1 MLHLCIVC
9 GLVVSFCVVFVF
21 FCFFVFLQ
29 NIKFI
34 DHRIDSGSKMKFL
47 FLFIFTYIFTC
58 QGIRVGTLAN
68 HNPDAW
74 KSGCGETGSFER
86 VKCNLNVYEN
96 AASMAKSN
104 KVDIFVFPEE
114 YGLSS
119 KPTKDGY
126 FEPYDPEN
134 LISSTPCSFG
144 NDSVITKLSCLAKN
158 NSLLL
163 ATNVFTELKN
173 GTRRI
178 TEIVFDSMGMVIAV
192 YDKHHLFFILEPS
205 IFEPGPFHPTSFSYE
220 NETFGLAICYEG
232 FYPYITNDFS
242 QFEALKDMNVTTLL
256 WSVGGS
262 AISSA
267 LDEDAK
273 SLSKK
278 LKFNVFASEDSELLK
293 KPSVALYDN
302 SGHEMKYFDSTVL
315 DLSHLGY
322 SGDAFIRS
330 ADL

>member
-1 MLHLCIVC
+1 M
-9 GLVVSFCVVFVF
+9 F

-29 NIKFI
+29 IIKFI

-86 VKCNLNVYEN
+86 VKCNLEVYEK

-104 KVDIFVFPEE
+104 KVDIFVFPEG

-192 YDKHHLFFILEPS
+192 YDKHHLFFIEEPFKRS
-205 IFEPGPFHPTSFSYE
+205 LMNYRNLYIFRCVHSEFL
-220 NETFGLAICYEG
+220 NQICTFTIIKEKFKLLMVI
-232 FYPYITNDFS
+232 
-242 QFEALKDMNVTTLL
+242 NV
-256 WSVGGS
+256 
-262 AISSA
+262 
-267 LDEDAK
+267 
-273 SLSKK
+273 
-278 LKFNVFASEDSELLK
+278 
-293 KPSVALYDN
+293 
-302 SGHEMKYFDSTVL
+302 
-315 DLSHLGY
+315 
-322 SGDAFIRS
+322 
-330 ADL
+330 